1 MKKYFSIV
9 CLVFILSSYVGLG
22 FLNVAQA
29 SCNYIVRFQAQP
41 KNITSTDSI
50 SLFTQ
55 VSRSGTECK
64 EGVYLQYFVKV
75 KNVATPSQYGMVNT
89 PGTGEKR
96 LNGEFN
102 NFARFTSSGA
112 RSEELASDNFQ
123 FNLSNFIFGDLEN
136 SNQFPVFVKVVGT
149 NALAGRIVSSNILTV
164 SATENIN
171 ISGTSGPTI
180 LSGVTNVKI
189 DFNAST
195 YYPPAYLNNLNPTG
209 SRGDVSAETA
219 SNINLSIVEVG
230 IKLENTNNLSPN
242 LLVKTYVGS
251 REVGSMEKT
260 KAELAYRQI
269 QKINV
274 EENGYFKNGLNDV
287 KVVVLNKN
295 NITVKYAEGNAKVN
309 IEGLK
314 SGGGGSTGTGAGAGG
329 NVGANTGAGNSGAG
343 AGTVDTSLKETLFNP
358 LPSDSLTGTLLGIA
372 KGFLAVV
379 GLWGVVFV
387 MIGGF
392 KMVIANGNEEAIT
405 AAKKTIT
412 WAVLGVV
419 VALLSFSIIAI
430 VQNLLGANIPE
441 PEAINIIKPNKHV

>member
-1 MKKYFSIV
+1 
-9 CLVFILSSYVGLG
+9 
-22 FLNVAQA
+22 
-29 SCNYIVRFQAQP
+29 
-41 KNITSTDSI
+41 
-50 SLFTQ
+50 
-55 VSRSGTECK
+55 
-64 EGVYLQYFVKV
+64 
-75 KNVATPSQYGMVNT
+75 
-89 PGTGEKR
+89 
-96 LNGEFN
+96 
-102 NFARFTSSGA
+102 
-112 RSEELASDNFQ
+112 
-123 FNLSNFIFGDLEN
+123 
-136 SNQFPVFVKVVGT
+136 
-149 NALAGRIVSSNILTV
+149 
-164 SATENIN
+164 
-171 ISGTSGPTI
+171 
-180 LSGVTNVKI
+180 
-189 DFNAST
+189 
-195 YYPPAYLNNLNPTG
+195 
-209 SRGDVSAETA
+209 
-219 SNINLSIVEVG
+219 
-230 IKLENTNNLSPN
+230 
-242 LLVKTYVGS
+242 
-251 REVGSMEKT
+251 MEKT

-295 NITVKYAEGNAKVN
+295 NITVKYGEGNAKVN
-309 IEGLK
+309 VEGLK

-329 NVGANTGAGNSGAG
+329 NVGANTGAGNTGAGAGGAGGGAG

-430 VQNLLGANIPE
+430 VQNLLGADIPE
-441 PEAINIIKPNKHV
+441 PPQSSNIIKPNQNV